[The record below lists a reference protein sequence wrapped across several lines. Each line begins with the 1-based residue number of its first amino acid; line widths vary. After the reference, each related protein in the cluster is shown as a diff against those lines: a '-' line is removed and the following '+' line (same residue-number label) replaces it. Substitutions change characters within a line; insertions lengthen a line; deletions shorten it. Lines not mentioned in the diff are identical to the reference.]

1 MELTPAIYLY
11 TETSTKI
18 KACTVWIG
26 NPCITLTKHKGKIFF
41 FYFSFMSPR
50 SSRYSTDLNVH
61 FYLHGLS
68 LTSRSYDEAHR
79 GDKEWAI
86 YHRDI
91 CLVTLD
97 DTKATGHGPVLL
109 PIKHEPD
116 VLYIL
121 FGGDWLFRLVLN
133 QSQSVIIRSKHNLVW
148 SIMAA
153 SNNMILWRH
162 LWYIPFL

>member
-1 MELTPAIYLY
+1 MYCMNRKPLHNTDQTQREF
-11 TETSTKI
+11 
-18 KACTVWIG
+18 
-26 NPCITLTKHKGKIFF
+26 FF

-61 FYLHGLS
+61 FYLHVLS
-68 LTSRSYDEAHR
+68 MTSFEGRSYDEAHR

-97 DTKATGHGPVLL
+97 GTKATGHGPVLL

-133 QSQSVIIRSKHNLVW
+133 QSQSVIIRSNNNLV
-148 SIMAA
+148 
-153 SNNMILWRH
+153 
-162 LWYIPFL
+162 